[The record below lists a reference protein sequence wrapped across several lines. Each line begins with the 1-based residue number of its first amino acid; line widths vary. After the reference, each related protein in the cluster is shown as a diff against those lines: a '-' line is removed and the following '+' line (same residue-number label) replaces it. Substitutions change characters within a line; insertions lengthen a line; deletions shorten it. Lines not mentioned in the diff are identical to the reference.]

1 MLPIVIV
8 VFILAA
14 CDSSDN
20 HSENLIR
27 MPDGS
32 VTVSDSSDISTIPLR
47 METDVDADTYQR
59 LADFFNAE
67 LHHPYYMDGGQA
79 SLGFFGELEWDDQP
93 CYLINSIEEFQSVYK
108 GKEQLPE
115 VDFDK
120 YSVLVEE
127 TMVLMVQNRLAT
139 ATFT

>member
-32 VTVSDSSDISTIPLR
+32 VRKIV
-47 METDVDADTYQR
+47 V
-59 LADFFNAE
+59 
-67 LHHPYYMDGGQA
+67 
-79 SLGFFGELEWDDQP
+79 
-93 CYLINSIEEFQSVYK
+93 K
-108 GKEQLPE
+108 
-115 VDFDK
+115 
-120 YSVLVEE
+120 
-127 TMVLMVQNRLAT
+127 
-139 ATFT
+139 